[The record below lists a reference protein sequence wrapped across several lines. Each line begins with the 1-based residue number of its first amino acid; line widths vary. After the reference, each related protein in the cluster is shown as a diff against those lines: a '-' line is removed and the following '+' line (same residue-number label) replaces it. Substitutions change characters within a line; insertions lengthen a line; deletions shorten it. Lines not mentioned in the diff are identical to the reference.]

1 MIESMATGTPV
12 IGMGLAHR
20 NHRPWENWFCLHSL
34 EKMIEAIPAA
44 MQLDRQ
50 TCRDYVLS
58 RFSVQAMTD
67 EYEKFSR
74 CVT

>member
-1 MIESMATGTPV
+1 
-12 IGMGLAHR
+12 MGLGRAR
-20 NHRPWENWFCLHSL
+20 NHRPWENWFCLPPL
-34 EKMIEAIPAA
+34 EKMIEAIPSG

-74 CVT
+74 WCNLRR